1 MKLIAVILLL
11 DPKITK
17 FILLFSFPDP
27 LHVPKRPTIYDKELL
42 AIVSAL
48 DYWRH
53 LLKGTSIPFTNFSD
67 HHNLLYQKKPE
78 KMTQRLVRWVLFLS
92 NFNFIIVYHFG
103 STNGKANTLYLRP
116 DYTLSNNDSSFS
128 DTSFTVLRSENLCA
142 ITSLVTFL
150 ICLDNIAFASL
161 DNI

>member
-1 MKLIAVILLL
+1 
-11 DPKITK
+11 
-17 FILLFSFPDP
+17 
-27 LHVPKRPTIYDKELL
+27 
-42 AIVSAL
+42 
-48 DYWRH
+48 
-53 LLKGTSIPFTNFSD
+53 
-67 HHNLLYQKKPE
+67 
-78 KMTQRLVRWVLFLS
+78 MTQRLVRWVLFLS
-92 NFNFIIVYHFG
+92 KFNFIIVYHFG

-161 DNI
+161 DNIQHRTLFFLIILMMYTFYIYFYMVFTNELLNYIYITLTINHIFIRSSHNTLDTHNTIHKLYIYLI